1 MTIEQVRAL
10 HQAQPFRPFEMHLA
24 DGRMLTVGHPEVL
37 AISPAGRTVSLAHPD
52 GVFEIIDL
60 LLVISLKSRDG
71 SVRRR
76 RQ

>member
-1 MTIEQVRAL
+1 
-10 HQAQPFRPFEMHLA
+10 
-24 DGRMLTVGHPEVL
+24 MLTVGHPEVL